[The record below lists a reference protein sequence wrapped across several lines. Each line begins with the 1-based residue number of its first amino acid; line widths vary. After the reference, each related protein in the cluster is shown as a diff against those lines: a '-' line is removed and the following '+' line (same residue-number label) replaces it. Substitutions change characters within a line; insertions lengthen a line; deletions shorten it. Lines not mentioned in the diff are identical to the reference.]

1 MKSIAVIGIG
11 NLGLRHLESLYISK
25 NKYKLYALD
34 KYKSSLDNAQKHLN
48 KIDNNQNNILY
59 INSISQLPKKL
70 DVIILSTNSDIRF
83 ELLNNLIS
91 NISFRYLIIEKI
103 VFQKPENYI
112 EIHNLLNYN
121 NIICYINCPMRTY
134 DFYKHIKNSNRNNEL
149 ISMEVT
155 GGNWDIGCNS
165 IHYIDLYSYLSE
177 NLTLNYNFKFE
188 KKLKKSKRKGFIEFN
203 GQIFSTNN
211 NSSLFLNCYDDNS
224 EKKIIIEYQSSKYI
238 IYENKGYYDIYINNK
253 KNEKIDLNIPYQ
265 SQMTKN
271 VVKDIFDNSCEL
283 PSYNSTFKIHQNFIN
298 SLLIYLN
305 KNYNM
310 NINFVP
316 IT

>member
-1 MKSIAVIGIG
+1 MKYIAVIGIG

-48 KIDNNQNNILY
+48 KIDNNQNNISY

-121 NIICYINCPMRTY
+121 NIICHINCPMRTY
-134 DFYKHIKNSNRNNEL
+134 EFYKHIK
-149 ISMEVT
+149 I
-155 GGNWDIGCNS
+155 
-165 IHYIDLYSYLSE
+165 
-177 NLTLNYNFKFE
+177 
-188 KKLKKSKRKGFIEFN
+188 
-203 GQIFSTNN
+203 
-211 NSSLFLNCYDDNS
+211 
-224 EKKIIIEYQSSKYI
+224 
-238 IYENKGYYDIYINNK
+238 
-253 KNEKIDLNIPYQ
+253 
-265 SQMTKN
+265 
-271 VVKDIFDNSCEL
+271 
-283 PSYNSTFKIHQNFIN
+283 
-298 SLLIYLN
+298 
-305 KNYNM
+305 
-310 NINFVP
+310 
-316 IT
+316 